1 MGEGGEDV
9 EEAATTELAP
19 PGVDVM
25 AGREEVV
32 PVSTSSVP
40 SSLVYTTV
48 KVVGEVLDA
57 VPCAPA
63 QSQHLFSSNM
73 TSRVT

>member
-1 MGEGGEDV
+1 MGEDGAGV
-9 EEAATTELAP
+9 EEAATMKLAP
-19 PGVDVM
+19 PGVDVI
-25 AGREEVV
+25 AGCEEAV

-40 SSLVYTTV
+40 SSLVHTTV

-57 VPCAPA
+57 LPCAPA